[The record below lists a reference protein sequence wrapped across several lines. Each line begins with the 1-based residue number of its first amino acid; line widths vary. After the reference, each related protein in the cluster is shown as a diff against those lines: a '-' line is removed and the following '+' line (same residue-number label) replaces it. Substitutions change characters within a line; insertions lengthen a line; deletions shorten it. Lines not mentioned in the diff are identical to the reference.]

1 MIKIEFGNEQNN
13 NITIYN
19 VRCRAIYAGS
29 GEKSTRITFSSER
42 LLDPERPMINWT
54 TGEIYAEQS
63 PRLISYDRNGSFAKH
78 ENYGV
83 YSYSYDNGE
92 GGLET
97 GKIFIGKKRKS
108 PTYKEKRGCFEKR
121 TTITMESKGIKLIEG
136 DAEICF
142 TGKRDGKVV
151 NITVPLCITGNG
163 GKFTVPK
170 ETSKIQWKISYSDN
184 VKMMIAR

>member
-1 MIKIEFGNEQNN
+1 MIKIEFGNEPNN
-13 NITIYN
+13 NSTIHN
-19 VRCRAIYAGS
+19 VRCRAIYTGC
-29 GEKSTRITFSSER
+29 GKNSTRITFRSER

-54 TGEIYAEQS
+54 TGEIYADQS
-63 PRLISYDRNGSFAKH
+63 AGLISYDRNGSFAKH
-78 ENYGV
+78 KNYGV

-92 GGLET
+92 GRVET
-97 GKIFIGKKRKS
+97 GKMFIGKKRES
-108 PTYKEKRGCFEKR
+108 PTYRETRGCFEKR

-142 TGKRDGKVV
+142 TGKSDGKVV

-170 ETSKIQWKISYSDN
+170 ETSRIQWKISYSDN

>member
-1 MIKIEFGNEQNN
+1 MIRIEFVNGQNN
-13 NITIYN
+13 NITIHN
-19 VRCRAIYAGS
+19 VRCRAIYTGS

-42 LLDPERPMINWT
+42 LLDPKRPMINWT
-54 TGEIYAEQS
+54 TGEIYADQNAG
-63 PRLISYDRNGSFAKH
+63 LISYGRNGPLARN

-97 GKIFIGKKRKS
+97 GKMFIGIKRES
-108 PTYKEKRGCFEKR
+108 PTYRRKRGCFEKR
-121 TTITMESKGIKLIEG
+121 TTITMESKRIKLIEG

-142 TGKRDGKVV
+142 TGERDGKVV

-163 GKFTVPK
+163 GKFTFPK
-170 ETSKIQWKISYSDN
+170 ETSKIQWKISYSEN
-184 VKMMIAR
+184 VKMMIAK